1 MIRYTS
7 RYINTVSFIFS
18 IIICII
24 LNSTISNINFKS
36 SKLKVGFTSEN
47 QFFNQNIQ
55 NIQNHQS
62 NYNSNNSPNNIL
74 NSNIAKQIST
84 KSERKVEWYIEIPT
98 ISLKAPITEGT
109 TKEILD
115 NYVGHFEESPTKKG
129 NICLAAHNRG
139 YKNNYFENLKK
150 LKIGDE
156 IFYKNNEYE
165 EKYVVSKH
173 EIIKDTDWVNLE
185 NTEEDKITL
194 ITCVENEPSYRRCI
208 QGEKNGL

>member
-7 RYINTVSFIFS
+7 RYINIVSFIFS

-24 LNSTISNINFKS
+24 LNSTIFNIDFKS
-36 SKLKVGFTSEN
+36 SKLKVRFTSEN
-47 QFFNQNIQ
+47 QVFNQNTQNIQ
-55 NIQNHQS
+55 NNLSNH
-62 NYNSNNSPNNIL
+62 NSNNLSNNIL
-74 NSNIAKQIST
+74 NSNISKQLST
-84 KSERKVEWYIEIPT
+84 KSEEKVEWYIEIPT

-115 NYVGHFEESPTKKG
+115 SYVGHFEESPTKKG
-129 NICLAAHNRG
+129 NVCLAAHNRG

-165 EKYVVSKH
+165 KKYVVSKH

-194 ITCVENEPSYRRCI
+194 ITCVENEPNYRRCI
-208 QGEKNGL
+208 QGEKLE

>member
-7 RYINTVSFIFS
+7 RYINIVSFIFS

-24 LNSTISNINFKS
+24 LNSTIFNINLKK

-47 QFFNQNIQ
+47 QVLNQNTQ
-55 NIQNHQS
+55 NTQNYQS
-62 NYNSNNSPNNIL
+62 NYNSNNLSNNIL
-74 NSNIAKQIST
+74 NSNISKLLST
-84 KSERKVEWYIEIPT
+84 KSEEKVEWYIEIPT

-115 NYVGHFEESPTKKG
+115 NYVGHFEESPSKKG
-129 NICLAAHNRG
+129 NVCLAAHNRG

-208 QGEKNGL
+208 QGEKLE

>member
-7 RYINTVSFIFS
+7 RYINIVSFIFS

-47 QFFNQNIQ
+47 QVFNQNTP
-55 NIQNHQS
+55 NIQKHQN
-62 NYNSNNSPNNIL
+62 NYNSNNSSNNIL
-74 NSNIAKQIST
+74 NSNISKQLST
-84 KSERKVEWYIEIPT
+84 KSKEKVEWYIEIST
-98 ISLKAPITEGT
+98 ISLKAPIAEGT

-115 NYVGHFEESPTKKG
+115 NYVGHFEESPSKKG
-129 NICLAAHNRG
+129 NVCLAAHNRG

-165 EKYVVSKH
+165 EKYIVSKH

-194 ITCVENEPSYRRCI
+194 ITCVENEPNYRRCI
-208 QGEKNGL
+208 QGEKLE

>member
-7 RYINTVSFIFS
+7 RYINIVSFIFS

-24 LNSTISNINFKS
+24 LNSTIFNIDFKS

-47 QFFNQNIQ
+47 QVFTQNIQ
-55 NIQNHQS
+55 NNLSNH
-62 NYNSNNSPNNIL
+62 NSNNLSNNIL
-74 NSNIAKQIST
+74 NSNISKLLST
-84 KSERKVEWYIEIPT
+84 KSEEKVEWYIEIPT

-115 NYVGHFEESPTKKG
+115 NYVGHFEESPSKKG
-129 NICLAAHNRG
+129 NVCLAAHNRG

-165 EKYVVSKH
+165 EKYIVSKH

-185 NTEEDKITL
+185 NTKEDKITL
-194 ITCVENEPSYRRCI
+194 ITCVENEPNYRRCI
-208 QGEKNGL
+208 QGEKLE

>member
-1 MIRYTS
+1 MIQYTS
-7 RYINTVSFIFS
+7 RYINIVSFIFS

-24 LNSTISNINFKS
+24 LNSTIFNINLKN

-47 QFFNQNIQ
+47 QVFTQNIQ
-55 NIQNHQS
+55 NNLSNH
-62 NYNSNNSPNNIL
+62 NSNNLSNNIL
-74 NSNIAKQIST
+74 NSNISKQLST
-84 KSERKVEWYIEIPT
+84 KSEEKVEWYIEIST

-115 NYVGHFEESPTKKG
+115 NYVGHFEESPSKKG
-129 NICLAAHNRG
+129 NVCLAAHNRG

-185 NTEEDKITL
+185 NTKEDKITL
-194 ITCVENEPSYRRCI
+194 ITCVENEPNYRRCI
-208 QGEKNGL
+208 QGEKLE

>member
-7 RYINTVSFIFS
+7 RYINIVSFIFS

-24 LNSTISNINFKS
+24 LNSTIFNIDFKS

-47 QFFNQNIQ
+47 QVFTQNIQ
-55 NIQNHQS
+55 NNLSNH
-62 NYNSNNSPNNIL
+62 NSNNLSNNIL
-74 NSNIAKQIST
+74 NSNISKLLST
-84 KSERKVEWYIEIPT
+84 KSEEKVEWYIEIPT

-115 NYVGHFEESPTKKG
+115 NYVGHFEESPSKKG
-129 NICLAAHNRG
+129 NVCLAAHNRG

-165 EKYVVSKH
+165 EKYK
-173 EIIKDTDWVNLE
+173 
-185 NTEEDKITL
+185 
-194 ITCVENEPSYRRCI
+194 Y
-208 QGEKNGL
+208 

>member
-7 RYINTVSFIFS
+7 RYINIVSFIFS
-18 IIICII
+18 IIICIM
-24 LNSTISNINFKS
+24 LNSTIANINFKS

-47 QFFNQNIQ
+47 QVFNQNTP
-55 NIQNHQS
+55 NIQKHQN
-62 NYNSNNSPNNIL
+62 NYNSNNSSNNIL
-74 NSNIAKQIST
+74 NSNISKQLST
-84 KSERKVEWYIEIPT
+84 KSEGKVEWYIEIPR

-115 NYVGHFEESPTKKG
+115 NYVGHFEESPSKKG
-129 NICLAAHNRG
+129 NVCLAAHNRG

-194 ITCVENEPSYRRCI
+194 ITCVENEHNYRRCI
-208 QGEKNGL
+208 QGEKLK

>member
-7 RYINTVSFIFS
+7 RYINIVSFIFS

-24 LNSTISNINFKS
+24 LNSTIFNIDFKS

-47 QFFNQNIQ
+47 QVLNQNTQNIQ
-55 NIQNHQS
+55 NYQS
-62 NYNSNNSPNNIL
+62 NYNSNKLPNNIL
-74 NSNIAKQIST
+74 NSNISKQLST
-84 KSERKVEWYIEIPT
+84 KSEEKVEWYIEIPR

-115 NYVGHFEESPTKKG
+115 NYIGHFEESPSKKG
-129 NICLAAHNRG
+129 NVCLAAHNRG

-165 EKYVVSKH
+165 QKYVISKH

-185 NTEEDKITL
+185 NTEEDKIT
-194 ITCVENEPSYRRCI
+194 CVENEPSYRRCI
-208 QGEKNGL
+208 QGEKLEK

>member
-1 MIRYTS
+1 MIQYSS
-7 RYINTVSFIFS
+7 RYINIVSFIFS

-24 LNSTISNINFKS
+24 LNSTIFNINFKN

-47 QFFNQNIQ
+47 QVFNQNNQNIQ
-55 NIQNHQS
+55 NRQKNHNLQ
-62 NYNSNNSPNNIL
+62 NNIL
-74 NSNIAKQIST
+74 NSNISKQLST
-84 KSERKVEWYIEIPT
+84 KSEEKVEWYIEIPT

-115 NYVGHFEESPTKKG
+115 NYVGHFEESPSKKG
-129 NICLAAHNRG
+129 NVCLAAHNRG

-165 EKYVVSKH
+165 QKYIVSKH

-194 ITCVENEPSYRRCI
+194 ITCVENEPNYRRCI
-208 QGEKNGL
+208 QGKKLE

>member
-7 RYINTVSFIFS
+7 RYINIVSFIFS

-24 LNSTISNINFKS
+24 LNSTIFNIDFKS

-47 QFFNQNIQ
+47 QVFTQNIQ
-55 NIQNHQS
+55 NNLSNH
-62 NYNSNNSPNNIL
+62 NSNNLSNNIL
-74 NSNIAKQIST
+74 NSNISKLLST
-84 KSERKVEWYIEIPT
+84 KSEEKVEWYIEIPT

-115 NYVGHFEESPTKKG
+115 NYVGHFEESPSKKG
-129 NICLAAHNRG
+129 NVCLAAHNRG

-185 NTEEDKITL
+185 NTKEDKITL
-194 ITCVENEPSYRRCI
+194 ITCVENEPNYRRCI
-208 QGEKNGL
+208 QGEKLE

>member
-7 RYINTVSFIFS
+7 RYINIVSFIFS
-18 IIICII
+18 IIICIM
-24 LNSTISNINFKS
+24 LNSTIANINFKS

-47 QFFNQNIQ
+47 QVFNQNTP
-55 NIQNHQS
+55 NIQKHQN
-62 NYNSNNSPNNIL
+62 NYNSNNLSNNIL
-74 NSNIAKQIST
+74 NSNISKQLST
-84 KSERKVEWYIEIPT
+84 KSEEKVEWYIEIPR

-115 NYVGHFEESPTKKG
+115 NYVGHFEESPSKKG
-129 NICLAAHNRG
+129 NVCLAAHNRG

-194 ITCVENEPSYRRCI
+194 ITCVENEPNYRRCI
-208 QGEKNGL
+208 QGEKLE

>member
-7 RYINTVSFIFS
+7 RYINIVSFIFS

-24 LNSTISNINFKS
+24 LNSTIFNINLKK

-47 QFFNQNIQ
+47 QVLNQNTQ
-55 NIQNHQS
+55 NTQNYQS
-62 NYNSNNSPNNIL
+62 NYNSNNLSNNIL
-74 NSNIAKQIST
+74 NSNISKQLST
-84 KSERKVEWYIEIPT
+84 KSKEKVEWYIEIPT

-115 NYVGHFEESPTKKG
+115 NYVGHFEESPSKKG
-129 NICLAAHNRG
+129 NVCLAAHNRG

-173 EIIKDTDWVNLE
+173 EIIKDTDWGNLE

-194 ITCVENEPSYRRCI
+194 ITCVENEPNYRRCI
-208 QGEKNGL
+208 QGEKLE

>member
-1 MIRYTS
+1 MIQYTS
-7 RYINTVSFIFS
+7 RYINIVSFIFS

-24 LNSTISNINFKS
+24 LNSTIFNINFKN

-47 QFFNQNIQ
+47 QVFNQNNQ
-55 NIQNHQS
+55 NILNRQKNHNLQ
-62 NYNSNNSPNNIL
+62 NNIL
-74 NSNIAKQIST
+74 NSNISKQLST
-84 KSERKVEWYIEIPT
+84 KSEEKVEWYIEIPT

-129 NICLAAHNRG
+129 NVCLAAHNRG

-194 ITCVENEPSYRRCI
+194 ITCVENEPNYRRCI
-208 QGEKNGL
+208 QGEKIEF

>member
-7 RYINTVSFIFS
+7 RYINIVSFIFS

-24 LNSTISNINFKS
+24 LNSTIFNINLKK

-47 QFFNQNIQ
+47 QVLNQNTQ
-55 NIQNHQS
+55 NTQNYQS
-62 NYNSNNSPNNIL
+62 NYNSNNLSNNIL
-74 NSNIAKQIST
+74 NSNISKLLST
-84 KSERKVEWYIEIPT
+84 KSEEKVEWYIEIPT
-98 ISLKAPITEGT
+98 ISLKAPITEGI

-115 NYVGHFEESPTKKG
+115 NYVGHFEESPSKKG
-129 NICLAAHNRG
+129 NVCLAAHNRG

-208 QGEKNGL
+208 QGEKLE

>member
-7 RYINTVSFIFS
+7 RYINIVSFIFS

-24 LNSTISNINFKS
+24 LNSTIFNINLKK

-47 QFFNQNIQ
+47 QVLNQNTQ
-55 NIQNHQS
+55 NTQNYQS
-62 NYNSNNSPNNIL
+62 NYNSNNLSNNIL
-74 NSNIAKQIST
+74 NSNISKQLST
-84 KSERKVEWYIEIPT
+84 KSEEKVEWYIEIPT

-115 NYVGHFEESPTKKG
+115 NYVGHFEESPSKKG
-129 NICLAAHNRG
+129 NVCLAAHNRG

-185 NTEEDKITL
+185 NTKEDKITL
-194 ITCVENEPSYRRCI
+194 ITCVENEPNYRRCI
-208 QGEKNGL
+208 QGEKLE

>member
-7 RYINTVSFIFS
+7 RYINIVSFIFS

-24 LNSTISNINFKS
+24 LNSTISNIDFKS

-47 QFFNQNIQ
+47 QVLNQNTQNIQ
-55 NIQNHQS
+55 NYQS
-62 NYNSNNSPNNIL
+62 NYNSNNLSNNIL
-74 NSNIAKQIST
+74 NSNISKLLST
-84 KSERKVEWYIEIPT
+84 KSEEKVEWYIEIPT

-115 NYVGHFEESPTKKG
+115 NYVGHFEESPSKKG
-129 NICLAAHNRG
+129 NVCLAAHNRG

-165 EKYVVSKH
+165 EKYIVSKH

-208 QGEKNGL
+208 QGEKLE

>member
-7 RYINTVSFIFS
+7 RYINIVSFIFS

-24 LNSTISNINFKS
+24 LNSTIFNINLKK

-47 QFFNQNIQ
+47 QVLNQNTQ
-55 NIQNHQS
+55 NTQNYQS
-62 NYNSNNSPNNIL
+62 NYNSNNLSNNIL
-74 NSNIAKQIST
+74 NSNISKQLST
-84 KSERKVEWYIEIPT
+84 KSEEKVEWYIEIPT
-98 ISLKAPITEGT
+98 ISLKALITEGT

-115 NYVGHFEESPTKKG
+115 NYVGHFEESPSKKG
-129 NICLAAHNRG
+129 NVCLAAHNRG

-165 EKYVVSKH
+165 EKYIVSKH

-185 NTEEDKITL
+185 NTKEDKITL
-194 ITCVENEPSYRRCI
+194 ITCVENEPNYRRCI
-208 QGEKNGL
+208 QGEKLE

>member
-1 MIRYTS
+1 MIQYTS
-7 RYINTVSFIFS
+7 RYINIVSFIFS

-24 LNSTISNINFKS
+24 LNSRIFNINLKN

-47 QFFNQNIQ
+47 QVFTQNIQ
-55 NIQNHQS
+55 NNLSNH
-62 NYNSNNSPNNIL
+62 NSNNLSNNIL
-74 NSNIAKQIST
+74 NSNISKQLST
-84 KSERKVEWYIEIPT
+84 KSEEKVEWYIEIPT

-115 NYVGHFEESPTKKG
+115 NYVGHFEESPSKKG
-129 NICLAAHNRG
+129 NVCLAAHNRG

-185 NTEEDKITL
+185 NTKEDKITL
-194 ITCVENEPSYRRCI
+194 ITCVENEPNYRRCI
-208 QGEKNGL
+208 QGEKLE

>member
-7 RYINTVSFIFS
+7 RYINIVSFIFS

-24 LNSTISNINFKS
+24 LNSTIFNINLKK

-47 QFFNQNIQ
+47 QVLNQNTQ
-55 NIQNHQS
+55 NTQNYQS
-62 NYNSNNSPNNIL
+62 NYNSNNLSNNIL
-74 NSNIAKQIST
+74 NSNISKLLST
-84 KSERKVEWYIEIPT
+84 KSEEKVEWYIEIPT

-115 NYVGHFEESPTKKG
+115 NYVGHFEESPSKKG
-129 NICLAAHNRG
+129 NVCLAAHNRG

-165 EKYVVSKH
+165 EKYIVSKH

-185 NTEEDKITL
+185 NTKEDKITL
-194 ITCVENEPSYRRCI
+194 ITCVENEPNYRRCI
-208 QGEKNGL
+208 QGEKLE

>member
-1 MIRYTS
+1 MIQYTS
-7 RYINTVSFIFS
+7 RYINIVSFIFS

-24 LNSTISNINFKS
+24 LNSTIFNINFKN

-47 QFFNQNIQ
+47 QVFNQNNQNIQ
-55 NIQNHQS
+55 NRQKNHNLQ
-62 NYNSNNSPNNIL
+62 NNIL
-74 NSNIAKQIST
+74 NSNISKQLST
-84 KSERKVEWYIEIPT
+84 KSEEKVEWYIEIPT

-109 TKEILD
+109 TKASLD
-115 NYVGHFEESPTKKG
+115 NYVGHFEESATKKG

-165 EKYVVSKH
+165 QKYVVSKH

-194 ITCVENEPSYRRCI
+194 ITCVENEPNYRRCI
-208 QGEKNGL
+208 QGEKIER

>member
-1 MIRYTS
+1 MIQYTS
-7 RYINTVSFIFS
+7 RYINIVSFIFS

-24 LNSTISNINFKS
+24 LNSTIFNINLKN

-47 QFFNQNIQ
+47 QVFTQNIQ
-55 NIQNHQS
+55 NNLSNH
-62 NYNSNNSPNNIL
+62 NSNNLSNNIL
-74 NSNIAKQIST
+74 NSNISKQLST
-84 KSERKVEWYIEIPT
+84 KSEEKVEWYIEIPT

-115 NYVGHFEESPTKKG
+115 NYVGHFEESPSKKG
-129 NICLAAHNRG
+129 NVCLAAHNRG

-185 NTEEDKITL
+185 NTKEDKITL
-194 ITCVENEPSYRRCI
+194 ITCVENEPNYRRCI
-208 QGEKNGL
+208 QGEKLE

>member
-7 RYINTVSFIFS
+7 RYINIVSFIFS
-18 IIICII
+18 IIIYII
-24 LNSTISNINFKS
+24 LNSTIFNINLKK

-47 QFFNQNIQ
+47 QVLNQNTQNIQ
-55 NIQNHQS
+55 NYQS
-62 NYNSNNSPNNIL
+62 NYNSNNLSNNIL
-74 NSNIAKQIST
+74 NPNISKQLST
-84 KSERKVEWYIEIPT
+84 KSEEKVEWYIEIPT
-98 ISLKAPITEGT
+98 ISLKAPITEGI

-115 NYVGHFEESPTKKG
+115 NYVGHFEESPSKKG
-129 NICLAAHNRG
+129 NVCLAAHNRG

-194 ITCVENEPSYRRCI
+194 ITCVENEPNYRRCI
-208 QGEKNGL
+208 QGEKIE

>member
-7 RYINTVSFIFS
+7 RYINIVSFIFS

-24 LNSTISNINFKS
+24 LNSTIFNINLKK

-47 QFFNQNIQ
+47 QVLNQNTP
-55 NIQNHQS
+55 NTQNHQS
-62 NYNSNNSPNNIL
+62 NYNSNNLSNNIL
-74 NSNIAKQIST
+74 NSNISKQLST
-84 KSERKVEWYIEIPT
+84 KSEEKVEWYIEIPT

-115 NYVGHFEESPTKKG
+115 NYVGHFEESPSKKG
-129 NICLAAHNRG
+129 NVCLAAHNRG

-165 EKYVVSKH
+165 EKYIVSKH

-194 ITCVENEPSYRRCI
+194 ITCVENEPNYRRCI
-208 QGEKNGL
+208 QGEKLE

>member
-7 RYINTVSFIFS
+7 RYINIVSFIFS

-24 LNSTISNINFKS
+24 LNSTIFNIDFKS

-47 QFFNQNIQ
+47 QVFTQNIQ
-55 NIQNHQS
+55 NNLSNH
-62 NYNSNNSPNNIL
+62 NSNNLSNNIL
-74 NSNIAKQIST
+74 NSNISKQLST
-84 KSERKVEWYIEIPT
+84 KSEEKVEWYIEIPT

-129 NICLAAHNRG
+129 NVCLAAHNRG

-156 IFYKNNEYE
+156 IFYRNNEYE

-185 NTEEDKITL
+185 NTKEDKITL
-194 ITCVENEPSYRRCI
+194 ITCVENEPNYRRCI
-208 QGEKNGL
+208 QGEKLE

>member
-7 RYINTVSFIFS
+7 RYINIVSFIFS

-24 LNSTISNINFKS
+24 LNSTIFNINLKK

-47 QFFNQNIQ
+47 QVLNQNTQ
-55 NIQNHQS
+55 NTQNYQS
-62 NYNSNNSPNNIL
+62 NYNSNNLSNNIL
-74 NSNIAKQIST
+74 NSNISKQLST
-84 KSERKVEWYIEIPT
+84 KSEEKVEWYIEIPT

-115 NYVGHFEESPTKKG
+115 NYVGHFEESPSKKG
-129 NICLAAHNRG
+129 NVCLAAHNRG

-156 IFYKNNEYE
+156 ISYKNNEYE
-165 EKYVVSKH
+165 EKYIVSKH

-194 ITCVENEPSYRRCI
+194 ITCVENEPNYRRCI
-208 QGEKNGL
+208 QGEKLE

>member
-1 MIRYTS
+1 MIQYTS
-7 RYINTVSFIFS
+7 RYINIVSFIFL

-24 LNSTISNINFKS
+24 LNSTIFNINLKN

-47 QFFNQNIQ
+47 QVFTQNIQ
-55 NIQNHQS
+55 NNLSNH
-62 NYNSNNSPNNIL
+62 NSNNLSNNIL
-74 NSNIAKQIST
+74 NSNISKQLST
-84 KSERKVEWYIEIPT
+84 KSEEKVEWYIEIPT

-115 NYVGHFEESPTKKG
+115 NYVGHFEESPSKKG
-129 NICLAAHNRG
+129 NVCLAAHNRG

-185 NTEEDKITL
+185 NTKEDKITL
-194 ITCVENEPSYRRCI
+194 ITCVENEPNYRRCI
-208 QGEKNGL
+208 QGEKLE

>member
-1 MIRYTS
+1 MIQYTS
-7 RYINTVSFIFS
+7 RYINMVSFIFS

-24 LNSTISNINFKS
+24 LNSTIFNINLKN

-47 QFFNQNIQ
+47 QVFTQNIQ
-55 NIQNHQS
+55 NNLSNH
-62 NYNSNNSPNNIL
+62 NSNNLSNNIL
-74 NSNIAKQIST
+74 NSNISKLLST
-84 KSERKVEWYIEIPT
+84 KSEEKVEWYIEIPT

-115 NYVGHFEESPTKKG
+115 NYVGHFEESPSKKG
-129 NICLAAHNRG
+129 NVCLAAHNRG

-165 EKYVVSKH
+165 EKYIVSKH

-185 NTEEDKITL
+185 NTKEDKITL
-194 ITCVENEPSYRRCI
+194 ITCVENEPNYRRCI
-208 QGEKNGL
+208 QGEKLE

>member
-109 TKEILD
+109 TKEI
-115 NYVGHFEESPTKKG
+115 
-129 NICLAAHNRG
+129 
-139 YKNNYFENLKK
+139 
-150 LKIGDE
+150 
-156 IFYKNNEYE
+156 
-165 EKYVVSKH
+165 
-173 EIIKDTDWVNLE
+173 
-185 NTEEDKITL
+185 
-194 ITCVENEPSYRRCI
+194 
-208 QGEKNGL
+208 

>member
-7 RYINTVSFIFS
+7 RYINIVSFIFS

-24 LNSTISNINFKS
+24 LNSTIFNINLKN

-47 QFFNQNIQ
+47 QVFNQNT
-55 NIQNHQS
+55 QNHLS
-62 NYNSNNSPNNIL
+62 NYNSNNSSNNIL

-84 KSERKVEWYIEIPT
+84 KSEKKVEWYIEIPT
-98 ISLKAPITEGT
+98 ISLKASITEGT

-208 QGEKNGL
+208 QGEKVEK

>member
-7 RYINTVSFIFS
+7 RYINIVSFIFS
-18 IIICII
+18 IIIYII
-24 LNSTISNINFKS
+24 LNSTIFNINFES

-47 QFFNQNIQ
+47 QVFNQNTQNIQ
-55 NIQNHQS
+55 NYQS
-62 NYNSNNSPNNIL
+62 NYSPNNLSNNIL
-74 NSNIAKQIST
+74 NPNISKQLST
-84 KSERKVEWYIEIPT
+84 KSEEKVEWYIEIPT

-115 NYVGHFEESPTKKG
+115 SYVGHFEESPTKKG
-129 NICLAAHNRG
+129 NVCLAAHNRG

-194 ITCVENEPSYRRCI
+194 ITCVENEPNYRRCI
-208 QGEKNGL
+208 QGEKIE

>member
-7 RYINTVSFIFS
+7 RYINIVSFIFS

-24 LNSTISNINFKS
+24 LNSTIFNIDFKS

-47 QFFNQNIQ
+47 QVLNQNTQNIQ
-55 NIQNHQS
+55 NYQS
-62 NYNSNNSPNNIL
+62 NYNSNNLSNNIL
-74 NSNIAKQIST
+74 NSNISKQLST
-84 KSERKVEWYIEIPT
+84 KSEEKVEWYIEIPT

-115 NYVGHFEESPTKKG
+115 NYVGHFEESPSKKG
-129 NICLAAHNRG
+129 NVCLAAHNRG
-139 YKNNYFENLKK
+139 YENNYFENLKK

-165 EKYVVSKH
+165 
-173 EIIKDTDWVNLE
+173 
-185 NTEEDKITL
+185 
-194 ITCVENEPSYRRCI
+194 
-208 QGEKNGL
+208 KNM

>member
-7 RYINTVSFIFS
+7 RYINIVSFIFS

-24 LNSTISNINFKS
+24 LNSTVFNINLKK

-47 QFFNQNIQ
+47 QVLNQNTQ
-55 NIQNHQS
+55 NTQNYQS
-62 NYNSNNSPNNIL
+62 NYNSNNLSNNIL
-74 NSNIAKQIST
+74 NSNISKQLST
-84 KSERKVEWYIEIPT
+84 KSEEKVEWYIEIPT

-115 NYVGHFEESPTKKG
+115 SYVGHFEESPTKKG
-129 NICLAAHNRG
+129 NVCLAAHNRG

-165 EKYVVSKH
+165 EKYIVSKH

-185 NTEEDKITL
+185 NTKEDKITL
-194 ITCVENEPSYRRCI
+194 ITCVENEPNYRRCI
-208 QGEKNGL
+208 QGEKLE

>member
-7 RYINTVSFIFS
+7 RYINIVSFIFS

-24 LNSTISNINFKS
+24 LNSTIFNIDFKS

-47 QFFNQNIQ
+47 QVFTQNIQ
-55 NIQNHQS
+55 NNLSNH
-62 NYNSNNSPNNIL
+62 NSNNLSNNIL
-74 NSNIAKQIST
+74 NSNISKQLST
-84 KSERKVEWYIEIPT
+84 KSEEKVEWYIEIPT

-115 NYVGHFEESPTKKG
+115 SYVGHFEESPTKKG
-129 NICLAAHNRG
+129 NVCLAAHNRG

-165 EKYVVSKH
+165 EKYIVSKH

-185 NTEEDKITL
+185 NTKEDKITL
-194 ITCVENEPSYRRCI
+194 ITCVENEPNYRRCI
-208 QGEKNGL
+208 QGEKLE

>member
-1 MIRYTS
+1 MIQYTS
-7 RYINTVSFIFS
+7 RYINIVSFIFS

-24 LNSTISNINFKS
+24 LNSTIFNINLKN

-47 QFFNQNIQ
+47 QVFTQNIQ
-55 NIQNHQS
+55 NNLSNH
-62 NYNSNNSPNNIL
+62 NSNNLSNNIL
-74 NSNIAKQIST
+74 NSNISKLLST
-84 KSERKVEWYIEIPT
+84 KSEEKVEWYIEIPT

-129 NICLAAHNRG
+129 NVCLAAHNRG

-165 EKYVVSKH
+165 EKYIVSKH

-185 NTEEDKITL
+185 NTKEDKITL
-194 ITCVENEPSYRRCI
+194 ITCVENEPNYRRCI
-208 QGEKNGL
+208 QGEKLE

>member
-7 RYINTVSFIFS
+7 RYINIVSFIFS

-24 LNSTISNINFKS
+24 LNSTIFNINLKK

-47 QFFNQNIQ
+47 QVLNQNTQ
-55 NIQNHQS
+55 NTQNYQS
-62 NYNSNNSPNNIL
+62 NYNSNNLSNNIL
-74 NSNIAKQIST
+74 NSNISKQLST
-84 KSERKVEWYIEIPT
+84 KSEEKVEWYIEIPT

-115 NYVGHFEESPTKKG
+115 SYVGHFEESPTKKG
-129 NICLAAHNRG
+129 NVCLAAHNRG

-165 EKYVVSKH
+165 EKYIVSKH

-185 NTEEDKITL
+185 NTKEDKITL
-194 ITCVENEPSYRRCI
+194 ITCVENEPNYRRCI
-208 QGEKNGL
+208 QGEKLE

>member
-1 MIRYTS
+1 MISYTS
-7 RYINTVSFIFS
+7 RYINIVSFIFS

-24 LNSTISNINFKS
+24 LNSTISNINFKN
-36 SKLKVGFTSEN
+36 SKIKVGFTSEN
-47 QFFNQNIQ
+47 QVFNQNVQ

-62 NYNSNNSPNNIL
+62 NYNSNNLSNNIL
-74 NSNIAKQIST
+74 NSNISKQTST
-84 KSERKVEWYIEIPT
+84 ESKEKEEWYIEIPA
-98 ISLKAPITEGT
+98 ISLKAPITKGT

-115 NYVGHFEESPTKKG
+115 NYVGLFEDSPSKKG
-129 NICLAAHNRG
+129 NVCLAAHNRG

-185 NTEEDKITL
+185 NTKEDKITL
-194 ITCVENEPSYRRCI
+194 ITCVENEPNYRRCI
-208 QGEKNGL
+208 QGEKLE